1 MIDSIKFEIPKLIN
15 PENLS
20 ISNQKTNDD
29 GETILETYTLKTLK
43 VTLNYL
49 SQKTWVQ
56 GSIRKFKHGKCALDD
71 LKDKDFDSIFKDI
84 AKGLKVKPKTIYDAK
99 LQRVDVGFTMSTAIP
114 IERIV
119 GKAISKSRLNR
130 NTYQGTGVEFK
141 ATNKKIILYDKLKEL
156 KKGKCPKVDV
166 TFEGDSVYYTSGDAW
181 ANFLRVELQLT
192 KISGLKQQLPFIHN
206 VGSIFEDGILRKE
219 LKDYFIKE
227 ISEIRFEHGQ
237 TIITPDEID
246 RKTKAIELLILME
259 IGKEKSEKILKMWS
273 QQGILK
279 KTVLSG
285 IKKDLDELEGM
296 VNDEFLD
303 YRRYIYDETLAAT
316 DVERHNLEIRKRV
329 DEILFGSESDDK

>member
-1 MIDSIKFEIPKLIN
+1 MIDTIKFEIPKLIN

-20 ISNQKTNDD
+20 ISNQKTNEH
-29 GETILETYTLKTLK
+29 GELILENYNLKNLK

-56 GSIRKFKHGKCALDD
+56 GSIRKFKQGKCALDD
-71 LKDKDFDSIFKDI
+71 LKDKDFDGIFKDI
-84 AKGLKVKPKTIYDAK
+84 AKALKVKPKTIYDAK
-99 LQRVDVGFTMSTAIP
+99 LFRVDIGFTLSTAIP

-119 GKAISKSRLNR
+119 GRALSKPRLTR
-130 NTYQGTGVEFK
+130 NIYQSTGVEFT
-141 ATNKKIILYDKLKEL
+141 AANKKIILYDKLTESR
-156 KKGKCPKVDV
+156 KKGKCPKGDI
-166 TFEGDSVYYTSGDAW
+166 TFEGDSVFHKSGEPW

-192 KISGLKQQLPFIHN
+192 KISGLKLQLPFIHN
-206 VGSIFEDGILRKE
+206 VGSIFEDGFLRKE
-219 LKDYFIKE
+219 LKNYFIKE

-246 RKTKAIELLILME
+246 RKTKAIELIILME
-259 IGKEKSEKILKMWS
+259 VGKEKAEKILKMWS

-279 KTVLSG
+279 KTVLAG

-303 YRRYIYDETLAAT
+303 YRRYIYNETLAAT

-329 DEILFGSESDDK
+329 DEILFGAE

>member
-1 MIDSIKFEIPKLIN
+1 
-15 PENLS
+15 
-20 ISNQKTNDD
+20 
-29 GETILETYTLKTLK
+29 
-43 VTLNYL
+43 
-49 SQKTWVQ
+49 
-56 GSIRKFKHGKCALDD
+56 
-71 LKDKDFDSIFKDI
+71 
-84 AKGLKVKPKTIYDAK
+84 
-99 LQRVDVGFTMSTAIP
+99 MSTAIP
-114 IERIV
+114 IERIA
-119 GKAISKSRLNR
+119 GKALSKPRLSR
-130 NTYQGTGVEFK
+130 NTYQGTGVEFVG
-141 ATNKKIILYDKLKEL
+141 ANKKIILYDKLKEL
-156 KKGKCPKVDV
+156 KKKGKCPKVDV

-206 VGSIFEDGILRKE
+206 VGSIFKDGILRKE

-246 RKTKAIELLILME
+246 RKTKAIELLLLME
-259 IGKEKSEKILKMWS
+259 VGKEKAEKILKMWS

-279 KTVLSG
+279 KTVLAG

-303 YRRYIYDETLAAT
+303 YRRYIYNETLAAT

-329 DEILFGSESDDK
+329 DEILFGVE